1 MNSKTSQ
8 FDDDAQTEALGME
21 LQHAGEFEEARQ
33 TLPRSPDEA
42 NADVES
48 GSATAQVDEK
58 PENDHRP
65 KGIRFALLF
74 TCILLGSFFIG
85 YDTSCIATLTPVITD
100 QFHALNDVGWYQIAY
115 LLAQSA
121 TMLIYGQLY
130 SFYSMKTLYM
140 ASMFVFVIGSVLSAT
155 APTSPAFIVGR
166 ALSGLGAAGIL
177 AGMNIILAHTTSLK
191 HRPIYSSI
199 AGGVECIALAFGPF
213 ISGSIA
219 HYSTWRVSFY
229 IIIPISA
236 AIIVMVF
243 FSISHIRR
251 PENAHLSSKDGLKRI
266 DWTGFSINVPMTL
279 CLVLALEWA
288 GTAYSWTN
296 WRIILLLT
304 ISAVLLAIFLFV
316 EYRARDN
323 SMVPLKMLR
332 QRSVAFASLITFCNF
347 SHLAVI
353 AYYLPFYFQ
362 AVRGASTLGSGLMY
376 LPLAVTLAITALAG
390 GSLTSYIG
398 YYNPVLML
406 GSVLMTVGSGLI
418 TTLRPDTGAGKWISY
433 QIIYGIGIGLA
444 FQPPYI
450 AVQTVLPDSM
460 VPMALVMLSFTQ
472 QFGGI
477 VILSIAQNVFRN
489 RLAYNLATQIPE
501 FDSNKVLDSG
511 ALGLINA
518 VSAKF
523 RDQVLISYNRA
534 LVDVFYIALGLTCLV
549 VLSTLGIEWKS
560 VKKGKR
566 R

>member
-1 MNSKTSQ
+1 MVSKTST
-8 FDDDAQTEALGME
+8 DAFGME
-21 LQHAGEFEEARQ
+21 LQHAGEF
-33 TLPRSPDEA
+33 DEA
-42 NADVES
+42 GQPFTCSQEHTRTGAES
-48 GSATAQVDEK
+48 GSAASQADKK
-58 PENDHRP
+58 PENIHGP

-140 ASMFVFVIGSVLSAT
+140 VSLFVFVIGSVLSAT

-177 AGMNIILAHTTSLK
+177 AGMNIIVAHTTSLK
-191 HRPIYSSI
+191 HRPIYSAI

-229 IIIPISA
+229 IIIPIGV

-243 FSISHIRR
+243 FSIGHIRL
-251 PENAHLSSKDGLKRI
+251 PENSHLSCKERLKRI
-266 DWTGFSINVPMTL
+266 DWAGFTINVPMTL
-279 CLVLALEWA
+279 CLVLALERA
-288 GTAYSWTN
+288 GTAYSWAN
-296 WRIILLLT
+296 WRIILLLAVA
-304 ISAVLLAIFLFV
+304 AVLLAIFLIV
-316 EYRARDN
+316 EYRAGDD

-347 SHLAVI
+347 AHLSVI

-376 LPLAVTLAITALAG
+376 LPLAVTLAIAALVG
-390 GSLTSYIG
+390 GPLTTYIG

-406 GSVLMTVGSGLI
+406 GGVLMAVGSGLI
-418 TTLRPDTGAGKWISY
+418 TTLQPDTGSGKWISY
-433 QIIYGIGIGLA
+433 QILYGIGIGLA

-450 AVQTVLPDSM
+450 AVQTVLQDSM
-460 VPMALVMLSFTQ
+460 VPTALVMLSFAQ

-477 VILSIAQNVFRN
+477 VILSIAQNVFRD
-489 RLAYNLATQIPE
+489 RLAYNMATRVPG
-501 FDSNKVLDSG
+501 FDPKKTLGSG

-518 VSAKF
+518 VPAKF
-523 RDQVLISYNRA
+523 RDQALVAYNGA
-534 LVDVFYIALGLTCLV
+534 LVDVFYIALGLTCLAV
-549 VLSTLGIEWKS
+549 VSTLGIEWKS
-560 VKKGKR
+560 VKKGKKR
-566 R
+566 